1 MKGWLSGLNIKIETK
16 KSGRF
21 KFREVM
27 LVVIIYFENITTNP
41 ILSKQVLLIF
51 YDKKCKR

>member
-41 ILSKQVLLIF
+41 ILAKQVLLIF